1 MRGQFIKKD
10 RLDFTGIIANDCK
23 GTIVFP
29 DQYSKSFTYIEE
41 EYKIVWG
48 NELNGEVWNKGKNFP
63 SLGLIQVKDPSQ
75 KKKKVISII
84 MKETMKNIQSEKVH
98 LTSGSQSCYR

>member
-75 KKKKVISII
+75 KKKKSYINNNERDYEKYSIR
-84 MKETMKNIQSEKVH
+84 KSTFNVKLSV
-98 LTSGSQSCYR
+98 LL

>member
-63 SLGLIQVKDPSQ
+63 SLGLIQGKDPSQ
-75 KKKKVISII
+75 KKKKSYVNNNERDYEKYSIR
-84 MKETMKNIQSEKVH
+84 KSTFNVKLSV
-98 LTSGSQSCYR
+98 LL